1 MGGYTVNRPSWPE
14 ALAEFLLHKRAAG
27 VREETLRGYERHVK
41 QFFNR
46 YPQAWDDIST
56 LRQSAFEWLSEPVKP
71 ATYNLRLV
79 YLRAFLEWSREQGYA
94 GDNPLRK
101 FKRRKADSRI
111 VQLSEETLRA
121 LLRLPDQK
129 TFSGLRDYA
138 LLLLTL
144 DTGIRP
150 NEAFQLLA
158 EDFDFR
164 TLTVRIRAEVAKTKN
179 SRILP
184 ISPQTAQAVRKLIQ
198 AHHPDWSGKAPVFCT
213 FDGQP
218 LNRHSWNDRLE
229 MYSKRL
235 GVKIRPYDLRHAFA
249 LLFLRRGGHAFAL
262 QRVMGH
268 ADMSMTKRYVALT
281 QEDLKDIHTAAT
293 PLGAILESPQP
304 RRRKL

>member
-1 MGGYTVNRPSWPE
+1 MNRPSWSE
-14 ALAEFLLHKRAAG
+14 ALAEFLLHKRAEG
-27 VREETLRGYERHVK
+27 IREETLRGYERHVK

-46 YPQAWDDIST
+46 YPRAWEDMSA

-79 YLRAFLEWSREQGYA
+79 YVRAFLKWCREQGYVD
-94 GDNPLRK
+94 DNPLQK
-101 FKRRKADSRI
+101 FKRRKADPRI
-111 VQLSEETLRA
+111 VELSEETLRE
-121 LLRLPDQK
+121 LLQLPDQK

-150 NEAFQLLA
+150 NEAFQLLP

-164 TLTVRIRAEVAKTKN
+164 TLSVHIRAEVSKTKTL
-179 SRILP
+179 RVLP
-184 ISPQTAQAVRKLIQ
+184 ISPQTAQAVRKLLK
-198 AHHPDWSGKAPVFCT
+198 AHHPDWNAKTPVFCT
-213 FDGQP
+213 FDGRP
-218 LNRHSWNDRLE
+218 LNRYTWNERLN
-229 MYSKRL
+229 MYSERL

-249 LLFLRRGGHAFAL
+249 LLFLRQGGHAFAL
-262 QRVMGH
+262 QRILGH

-281 QEDLKDIHTAAT
+281 QEDLKNIHAVAT
-293 PLGAILESPQP
+293 PLSVVLKSPHP